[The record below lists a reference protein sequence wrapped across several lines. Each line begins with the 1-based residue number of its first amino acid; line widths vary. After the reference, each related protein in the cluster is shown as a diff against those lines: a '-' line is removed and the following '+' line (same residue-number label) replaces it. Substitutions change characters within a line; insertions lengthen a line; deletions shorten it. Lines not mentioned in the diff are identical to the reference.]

1 MAEAHRV
8 PFLGEVPMDP
18 NLLKACEEGE
28 AFTTVYADSPA
39 AKPFARIVQGIVEA
53 TNPTATEPV

>member
-1 MAEAHRV
+1 MAKANGV
-8 PFLGEVPMDP
+8 PFLGQVPLDP

-39 AKPFARIVQGIVEA
+39 AKPFGRIV
-53 TNPTATEPV
+53 TAILDVTPDT